1 MDMPLISVIVPVY
14 NAEKFLHRCIDS
26 ILAQTFKDFELILI
40 NDGSKDNSGTI
51 CDEYAINYSC
61 VRVFHKE
68 NGGVSTARNLGLD
81 NAKGRWI
88 AFIDS
93 DDYVDAD
100 FLKLYINN
108 IDGTS
113 EIVIQSIKVI
123 DHDYV
128 YATKPQCLIEGSAID
143 IMVALKYDD
152 GTIGYIFNKLF
163 SFSIISK
170 NRLRFKEDI
179 RLREDEDF
187 VLRYLLY
194 IKKGRII
201 DKGGYN
207 YIMPDYW
214 NKYSDIDVFDIEVV
228 LYKTAK
234 AISGGKNNSALDNY
248 QIELTLQLMATVF
261 AGNYSHIKIFVKT
274 IGLKVFRW
282 ISIKAII
289 KKIFDFLRK
298 KYNNL
303 ISL

>member
-1 MDMPLISVIVPVY
+1 MPQVSVIVPIY

-26 ILAQTFKDFELILI
+26 ILAQTYTDFELILI
-40 NDGSKDNSGTI
+40 NDGSKDNSGAI
-51 CDEYAINYSC
+51 CDEYAINNSC
-61 VRVFHKE
+61 VRVFHKK

-81 NAKGRWI
+81 NAKGKWI
-88 AFIDS
+88 TFIDS

-100 FLKLYINN
+100 FLNFYIKN
-108 IDGTS
+108 IDDNS
-113 EIVIQSIKVI
+113 EIIIQPIKVI
-123 DHDYV
+123 DHGYV
-128 YATKPQCLIEGSAID
+128 EFAGPKCLIEGNGMD
-143 IMVALKYDD
+143 IMIALKYDG

-163 SFSIISK
+163 CSNIISK

-194 IKKGRII
+194 VNKGRII

-214 NKYSDIDVFDIEVV
+214 NKYSDIDVFDLEIE

-234 AISGGKNNSALDNY
+234 LISKGKNNRALDNY
-248 QIELTLQLMATVF
+248 QIELTLQLMATIF
-261 AGNYSHIKIFVKT
+261 AGNYSHIKTFLKT

-282 ISIKAII
+282 ISIKEIY
-289 KKIFDFLRK
+289 KKIFGFVRK
-298 KYNNL
+298 KIN
-303 ISL
+303 I